1 MIRFRELE
9 LSEWIDGLVVCGLA
23 ECFFVPS
30 GHVLCFFPMLHDF
43 SLECVRDSS
52 EHCSAIVDCFDLFC
66 FAEYL
71 MDICFAFRASTFEPS
86 SHACFRIFQV

>member
-23 ECFFVPS
+23 ECLFHPDMCCAFS
-30 GHVLCFFPMLHDF
+30 PMLHDF

-86 SHACFRIFQV
+86 SHACFRIFLV